1 MVDKI
6 SRDKYH
12 DLCQSRMWDDT
23 ESFHK
28 MLEEMTGI
36 TAKRYVGYSYF
47 DEAGIYIGDSSNS
60 TLSDLLNNAYIQIE
74 DMIVY

>member
-28 MLEEMTGI
+28 TLEEMTGI
-36 TAKRYVGYSYF
+36 TAKRYVGYQYY
-47 DEAGIYIGDSSNS
+47 DEAGMYIGDSNNS
-60 TLSDLLNNAYIQIE
+60 TLRDLLDNACIEIE
-74 DMIVY
+74 DTMVY